1 MTLNIF
7 RSSMAAA
14 LCAAVLFSMSPA
26 ATASDSYDGSDGS
39 GDSHIDMYLA
49 AGAAVLVGAILLW
62 DVLQSGS
69 RDQVE
74 EAPAPAPVLETTGVD
89 WASVDSTIGSSS
101 ATLAVAAGSPGLMEP
116 AGSLLQALLDASP
129 PDLCVLPDLLD
140 LGGAGG
146 SDAFGMARGFFGA
159 TRLVQV
165 LEQAG
170 SARVEL
176 LSAEGILWSGLCGP
190 DFALT
195 ADSLLSA
202 LWNSPLRR

>member
-7 RSSMAAA
+7 RSLRAAA
-14 LCAAVLFSMSPA
+14 LCAAVLFSVSPGA
-26 ATASDSYDGSDGS
+26 AASDSEDGSDGS

-62 DVLQSGS
+62 DVLQDGS
-69 RDQVE
+69 REQAGE
-74 EAPAPAPVLETTGVD
+74 APAPVLEVTGVD

-116 AGSLLQALLDASP
+116 AGSLLRALLDAAP
-129 PDLCVLPDLLD
+129 PDLFVLPDLLD

-146 SDAFGMARGFFGA
+146 AEAFGMARGFFGA

-165 LEQAG
+165 LEEAG
-170 SARVEL
+170 STRVEL
-176 LSAEGILWSGLCGP
+176 LSADGVLWSGLCSP
-190 DFALT
+190 DFTRT

-202 LWNSPLRR
+202 MWNSPLRR